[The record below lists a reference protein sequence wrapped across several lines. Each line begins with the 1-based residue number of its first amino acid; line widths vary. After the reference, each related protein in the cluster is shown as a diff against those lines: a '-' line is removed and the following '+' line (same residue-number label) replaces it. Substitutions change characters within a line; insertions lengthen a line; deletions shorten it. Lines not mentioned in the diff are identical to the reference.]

1 MDGRS
6 PVIAGTHASRIR
18 RRRSLAD
25 GGTAVIRGRLGRISS
40 HRVPPP
46 VEYHLP
52 RRPAIVRG
60 RKGAN
65 AVTQFSDIV
74 YEVEGRS
81 AIIRLNRPEKL
92 NAFTY
97 HTLAEI
103 RKALDLA
110 VADPAVAGIIVTG
123 TGRGFSSGLDSQT
136 LMETVSATGNR
147 DRSPA
152 DTTELPGLFSYFL
165 DAPKPIVAAINGVAA
180 GGGFV
185 LAAKCDVRICSTA
198 ASFSTT
204 FMKRGLI
211 AEHGMT
217 WLLPRLIGPGAAFDL
232 LLTSKRIDAAEALRL
247 GLVEYLVEPDALL
260 PRACAYIDLIAAS
273 AAPLAVAESKQLL
286 YRHMGTPH
294 PESFRE
300 ADKVQWDA
308 VGRPDA
314 SEGARALL
322 EKREPH
328 FAPLPR
334 P

>member
-1 MDGRS
+1 M
-6 PVIAGTHASRIR
+6 
-18 RRRSLAD
+18 
-25 GGTAVIRGRLGRISS
+25 
-40 HRVPPP
+40 
-46 VEYHLP
+46 
-52 RRPAIVRG
+52 
-60 RKGAN
+60 
-65 AVTQFSDIV
+65 TQFSDIV

-81 AIIRLNRPEKL
+81 AVIRLNRPEKL

-97 HTLAEI
+97 HTLGEI
-103 RKALDLA
+103 HKALALA

-123 TGRGFSSGLDSQT
+123 TGRGFSSGLDSQA
-136 LMETVSATGNR
+136 LMDTVSGVGNR
-147 DRSPA
+147 GPA
-152 DTTELPGLFSYFL
+152 SVESAELPGLFSYFL
-165 DAPKPIVAAINGVAA
+165 DAPKPIIAAVNGVAA

-185 LAAKCDVRICSTA
+185 LATKCDVRICSTA

-217 WLLPRLIGPGAAFDL
+217 WLLPRLVGPGAAFDL
-232 LLTSKRIDAAEALRL
+232 LLTSKRIDAAEAFRL
-247 GLVEYLVEPDALL
+247 GLVEYLVEPDDLL
-260 PRACAYIDLIAAS
+260 SRARAYVDLIAAS

-308 VGRPDA
+308 VARPDA
-314 SEGARALL
+314 SEGARALI